1 MLKDP
6 RFLTLAGTLPL
17 AVASCTPQARADCL
31 HRLHL
36 LIEAWVA
43 HGQAVPP
50 MVIELHGLLIAQ
62 WQGQGQGA

>member
-6 RFLTLAGTLPL
+6 RFLILAGTLPL
-17 AVASCTPQARADCL
+17 AVASCAPQARADCL
-31 HRLHL
+31 RRLHL

-62 WQGQGQGA
+62 WQRQGA